1 MQYTFASARD
11 SGLPRALVLATSLL
25 AAPAWAAPVSTASAP
40 TVVSSVD
47 LNRYAGRWYEIA
59 RYPNRFQKQC
69 ASDVTAE
76 YVRQPD
82 GRIAVIN
89 RCKRADGTWDE
100 AKGVARRAGSDPS
113 NAKLEVRFAPAFLSF
128 LPVWGDYWV
137 MDLAPDYSHALVGS
151 PDRKYFW
158 VLARSANDPDLLTRL
173 EPKIRELGFD
183 PALVQATRHTA
194 SGSTE

>member
-1 MQYTFASARD
+1 
-11 SGLPRALVLATSLL
+11 
-25 AAPAWAAPVSTASAP
+25 
-40 TVVSSVD
+40 VD
-47 LNRYAGRWYEIA
+47 LNRYAGRWFEIA

-76 YVRQPD
+76 YVLKPD
-82 GRIAVIN
+82 GRITVVN

-100 AKGVARRAGSDPS
+100 AQGVARRAGSDSS

-151 PDRKYFW
+151 PDRKYIW
-158 VLARSANDPDLLTRL
+158 VLARSASDPDLLARL

-183 PALVQATRHTA
+183 PAKVQATRHTA
-194 SGSTE
+194 GGSTE